1 MKVRN
6 VWFAAV
12 CLLAWSCIFAET
24 QEDATSTWKPV
35 EAALGR
41 SGQMQPGGVYKF
53 ALPRKDMKVVKD
65 GVTVAPGLAL
75 GSWVA
80 FKRMGNEAMVM
91 GDLVLTEE
99 EIEPVM
105 LKLQQGGIEQTA
117 IHNHLLGESPR
128 VLYMHIEGH
137 GDPVALARSL
147 AAAIALTKTPTP
159 AATTSSTTQQ
169 TIDLN
174 TTQVEQALGY
184 TGKVNGGILQ
194 FSVARAEKIC
204 EGAMEIPPTM
214 GTATAI
220 NFQSTGGGKAA
231 ITGDF
236 VLLAS
241 EVNPVIRALRTHG
254 IEVEALHNHMLSDQP
269 HLYFMHFW
277 ANDDAVAL
285 AQGLRTALDETN
297 SQKPQT
303 K

>member
-1 MKVRN
+1 MTVRN
-6 VWFAAV
+6 VWLAAL
-12 CLLAWSCIFAET
+12 CLIAWSCTFAQA
-24 QEDATSTWKPV
+24 QEDATATWKPV
-35 EAALGR
+35 EGALGR

-65 GVTVAPGLAL
+65 SVTVAPGLAL

-80 FKRMGNEAMVM
+80 FKQMGSEAMVM

-105 LKLQQGGIEQTA
+105 LKLQQEGIEQTA

-137 GDPVALARSL
+137 GDPVALAHSL
-147 AAAIALTKTPTP
+147 ATAIALTKTPAP
-159 AATTSSTTQQ
+159 ATTAPSTTQQ

-174 TTQVEQALGY
+174 TAQVEQALGY

-194 FSVARAEKIC
+194 FSIARTEKIT
-204 EGAMEIPPTM
+204 EGVMEIPPSM

-220 NFQSTGGGKAA
+220 NFQPTGGGKAA

-254 IEVEALHNHMLSDQP
+254 IEVEALHNHMLADQP

-277 ANDDAVAL
+277 GNDDAVAL
-285 AQGLRTALDETN
+285 AQGLRTALDATN